1 MTDKTKIVQNVDWTW
16 WFYDFFGNE
25 KKDYTLPWNQNKLY
39 LYNMRGSFIMK
50 KDNDDRWM
58 IGIKFWFGAMIL
70 ALCLIVFGIVAVS
83 CDFGNGNK
91 DMNDTENTFEK
102 AIIITGNETTVV
114 DVKEWCDYKDSDQV
128 QIKTKDGTVYFGS
141 SNNIILIH
149 ETWTWLNTKGEIGM
163 ERTEENQR

>member
-1 MTDKTKIVQNVDWTW
+1 MSR
-16 WFYDFFGNE
+16 E
-25 KKDYTLPWNQNKLY
+25 
-39 LYNMRGSFIMK
+39 NMKGSFIMRK
-50 KDNDDRWM
+50 RTKVEHM
-58 IGIKFWFGAMIL
+58 VIGLGIITIIGIIMSIL
-70 ALCLIVFGIVAVS
+70 MSG

-91 DMNDTENTFEK
+91 DMNDTEYTFEK

-149 ETWTWLNTKGEIGM
+149 ES
-163 ERTEENQR
+163 

>member
-1 MTDKTKIVQNVDWTW
+1 
-16 WFYDFFGNE
+16 
-25 KKDYTLPWNQNKLY
+25 
-39 LYNMRGSFIMK
+39 MK

-70 ALCLIVFGIVAVS
+70 GLCLIVFGIVAVS

-91 DMNDTENTFEK
+91 DMHDTENKFEK

-114 DVKEWCDYKDSDQV
+114 DVKEWCDYNDSDQI

-141 SNNIILIH
+141 SNNIVLIH
-149 ETWTWLNTKGEIGM
+149 ET
-163 ERTEENQR
+163 